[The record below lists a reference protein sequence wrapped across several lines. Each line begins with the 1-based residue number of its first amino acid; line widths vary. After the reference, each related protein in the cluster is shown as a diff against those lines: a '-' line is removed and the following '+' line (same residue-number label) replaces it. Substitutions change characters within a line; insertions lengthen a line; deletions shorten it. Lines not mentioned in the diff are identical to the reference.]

1 MVIRACQE
9 FFLEHCWLWHGSKTT
24 TNNKIRCSAGLVLV
38 ADVGK
43 NALVSILFEGW
54 FPHLVML
61 MAYSCAQG
69 SLLTEFRE
77 PYGMPEME
85 PRLSGTRQDALPA
98 IPLPL
103 VPVLRDL
110 SAHTVA
116 GFSHSRAMG
125 IGWEGK
131 PC

>member
-1 MVIRACQE
+1 MA
-9 FFLEHCWLWHGSKTT
+9 WLQNNN
-24 TNNKIRCSAGLVLV
+24 NNKIRCSAGLVLV

-43 NALVSILFEGW
+43 NALVSVLFEEW
-54 FPHLVML
+54 SPHLVML
-61 MAYSCAQG
+61 MVSSCAQG
-69 SLLTEFRE
+69 SLL
-77 PYGMPEME
+77 PEME
-85 PRLSGTRQDALPA
+85 PRLAGARQDALPA

-110 SAHTVA
+110 SAHTEA

-125 IGWEGK
+125 IGGEGNRRK